1 MNGVTYK
8 RLRGKIGPQLPC
20 PDVDHPGTKRLFT
33 DWKFPRPDGRASLLS
48 REYIEPAEKID
59 AEYPFI
65 LITGRLS
72 SHFNTRTRTGRA
84 PKLNAIAPKAFVNI
98 HSEDAAK
105 LNITEGDIIEVASR
119 RGSINL
125 PAYNTDRLIIGTIFI
140 PWHYGSALGIGEGKL
155 SNVLTNNIYDI
166 HSKQPEYKFSVVKIS
181 KI

>member
-1 MNGVTYK
+1 M
-8 RLRGKIGPQLPC
+8 
-20 PDVDHPGTKRLFT
+20 DHPGTKRLFT

-72 SHFNTRTRTGRA
+72 SHFNTRTRTGRV
-84 PKLNAIAPKAFVNI
+84 PNLNAIAPKAFVNI

-105 LNITEGDIIEVASR
+105 LNITEREKIEVTSR
-119 RGSINL
+119 RGNISL
-125 PAYNTDRLIIGTIFI
+125 PAYITDHLLIGTIFI

-155 SNVLTNNIYDI
+155 SNELTNNVYDV
-166 HSKQPEYKFSVVKIS
+166 HSKQPEYKFSAVKIS